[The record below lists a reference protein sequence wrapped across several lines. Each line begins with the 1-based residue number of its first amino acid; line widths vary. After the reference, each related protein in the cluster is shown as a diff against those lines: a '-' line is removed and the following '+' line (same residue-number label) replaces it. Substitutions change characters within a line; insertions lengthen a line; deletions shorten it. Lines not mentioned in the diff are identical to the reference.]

1 MTKSDTQSNVP
12 ANKQAKT
19 SDSHVDWFRQS
30 APYIH
35 AHRDSTITI
44 LFGGEAVEHPGFA
57 HFIHDIALLG
67 SLGVRV
73 VLVHGARPQIKK
85 QLAEA
90 NIESAFADGMRITLH
105 EHMPAVEQAV
115 GQVRT
120 RIEAQLSMG
129 LPNTPMAG
137 ASLRVVSGNFITAQP
152 HGIRN
157 GIDYCQTG
165 NVRNVDV
172 DAINQHL
179 DNNNVVLIS
188 PVGYSPTGETFN
200 LRAEDVATETAIA
213 LNADKLIF
221 VMESDDVTDKN
232 GNLLQQLNLPQAEN
246 WLKNHSLEN
255 NKSDNKPENKEIKQ
269 HGTQLHLKNAA
280 HACRGGVR
288 RVHLISRQYD
298 GALLLEL
305 YTRDGI
311 GTLVTADNYEGL
323 RTANIEDI
331 GGIMELISPLEEEGV
346 LVKRS
351 REQLELDVNNF
362 TVIER
367 DGMIIACAAIFTFD
381 KEQTAELACL
391 AVHKDYQIHGRGD
404 DLMQHLE
411 WQARKKHIKKL
422 FTLTTQTMHW
432 FIERGFVEC
441 NLDELPVEKKSL
453 YNFQR
458 NSKVLCKLLG
468 ANESKSTKPKS
479 TQPGPTK

>member
-1 MTKSDTQSNVP
+1 MTPSDIQSNKL
-12 ANKQAKT
+12 ANKQART
-19 SDSHVDWFRQS
+19 SGNRIDNRNDNHVDWFRQS

-35 AHRDSTITI
+35 AHRDSTIVI
-44 LFGGEAVEHPGFA
+44 LFGGEAVEHSSFA
-57 HFIHDIALLG
+57 HFIHDIALLS
-67 SLGVRV
+67 SLGVRI
-73 VLVHGARPQIKK
+73 VLVHGARPQIK
-85 QLAEA
+85 QRLTEA
-90 NIESAFADGMRITLH
+90 HIKSEFADGMRITLH
-105 EHMPAVEQAV
+105 EHMPTVEQAV

-129 LPNTPMAG
+129 LPNTPMSG
-137 ASLRVVSGNFITAQP
+137 ASVRVVSGNFITAQP

-157 GIDYCQTG
+157 GIDYGQTG
-165 NVRNVDV
+165 NVRSV
-172 DAINQHL
+172 DADTIDQHL
-179 DNNNVVLIS
+179 SNNNMILLS

-200 LRAEDVATETAIA
+200 LRAEDIATETAIA

-246 WLKNHSLEN
+246 WLKNH
-255 NKSDNKPENKEIKQ
+255 KPDDNASKQ

-311 GTLVTADNYEGL
+311 GTMVTADNYEGL

-331 GGIMELISPLEEEGV
+331 GGIMGLISPLEEEGV

-351 REQLELDVNNF
+351 REQLELDINNF

-381 KEQTAELACL
+381 KEKTAELACL
-391 AVHKDYQIHGRGD
+391 AVHRDYQIHGRGD

-432 FIERGFVEC
+432 FIERGFSEC

-468 ANESKSTKPKS
+468 SSESKSTKPESIK
-479 TQPGPTK
+479 PGPIK